1 MPALRSELLSRYL
14 QRIAYEGEATADLT
28 TLQRLL
34 ALHTASLPFENFSP
48 LLGEPVS
55 LQLPALQA
63 KLLDSPRGG
72 WCFEHNTLLFSVLQ
86 QLGFQVTPLAARV
99 LWMQAPDLRP
109 ARSHMLLQ
117 VRLPEGDYLADAGF
131 GAVTLS
137 APLAL
142 QAGRIQQTT
151 HGSYRLIAE
160 PDGYSLWALLGE
172 DWSVL
177 YQFDL
182 QPQHLA
188 DFDVMCWYLCN
199 HPQSRFLHTITAARL
214 RIDGRHT
221 LRDGRYTWRNDSGG
235 LVTQRTL
242 SGMADLLH
250 LLHHTFGIVLPESA
264 ATNARLQQVL
274 QPNAHAV
281 GCEHDNTCRTQ
292 AASAAF

>member
-1 MPALRSELLSRYL
+1 MPALRSELLNRYL
-14 QRIAYEGEATADLT
+14 QRIAYEGEAPATLA
-28 TLQRLL
+28 TLQKLL

-86 QLGFQVTPLAARV
+86 QLGFAASLLAARV
-99 LWMQAPDLRP
+99 LWQQTPDQRP

-117 VRLPEGDYLADAGF
+117 VHLPEGNYLADAGF

-142 QAGRIQQTT
+142 QADHVQQTT
-151 HGSYRLIAE
+151 HGSYRLSAE
-160 PDGYSLWALLGE
+160 PDGYSLWALLGD

-182 QPQHLA
+182 QPQQLA
-188 DFDVMCWYLCN
+188 DFDLMCWYLCN
-199 HPQSRFLHTITAARL
+199 HPQSRFLHNITAARL
-214 RIDGRHT
+214 RADGRHT

-235 LVTQRTL
+235 LISQRHL
-242 SGMADLLH
+242 ADLADLLH
-250 LLHHTFGIVLPESA
+250 VLHHTFGIVLPESA
-264 ATNARLQQVL
+264 AANARLLKLL
-274 QPNAHAV
+274 QPA
-281 GCEHDNTCRTQ
+281 
-292 AASAAF
+292 

>member
-1 MPALRSELLSRYL
+1 MPAPSSDFRVRYL
-14 QRIAYEGEATADLT
+14 QRIGYEGQAPATLA
-28 TLQRLL
+28 TLQKLL

-86 QLGFQVTPLAARV
+86 HLGFDVTPLAARV
-99 LWMQAPDLRP
+99 LWMQSPDARP

-131 GAVTLS
+131 GAVTLC

-160 PDGYSLWALLGE
+160 PDGYSLWALLGD

-182 QPQHLA
+182 QPQQLA
-188 DFDVMCWYLCN
+188 DFDVMCWYLCH
-199 HPQSRFLHTITAARL
+199 HPQSRFLHNITAARL
-214 RIDGRHT
+214 RADGRHT
-221 LRDGRYTWRNDSGG
+221 LRDGRYTWRDEGG
-235 LVTQRTL
+235 SVITQRTL
-242 SGMADLLH
+242 SGMSDLLH
-250 LLHHTFGIVLPESA
+250 VLHHTFGIVLPESA

-274 QPNAHAV
+274 Q
-281 GCEHDNTCRTQ
+281 Q
-292 AASAAF
+292 A

>member
-1 MPALRSELLSRYL
+1 MPAPSSDFRVRYL
-14 QRIAYEGEATADLT
+14 QRIGYEGQAPATLA
-28 TLQRLL
+28 TLQKLL

-72 WCFEHNTLLFSVLQ
+72 WCFEHNMLLCSVLQ
-86 QLGFQVTPLAARV
+86 QLGFEVTPLAARV
-99 LWMQAPDLRP
+99 LWKQSSDVRP

-117 VRLPEGDYLADAGF
+117 VRLPEGLFLADAGF

-142 QAGRIQQTT
+142 QIDSVQQTL
-151 HGSYRLIAE
+151 HGAYRLSAE
-160 PDGYSLWALLGE
+160 PDGYSVWALLGD

-182 QPQHLA
+182 QPQQLA
-188 DFDVMCWYLCN
+188 DFDVLCWYLCH
-199 HPQSRFLHTITAARL
+199 HPQSRFLNTITAARL
-214 RIDGRHT
+214 RADGRHT
-221 LRDGRYTWRNDSGG
+221 LRDGRYTWRDEGG
-235 LVTQRTL
+235 SVITQRTL

-250 LLHHTFGIVLPESA
+250 VLQHTFGIVLPESA
-264 ATNARLQQVL
+264 ATNARLQQLL
-274 QPNAHAV
+274 Q
-281 GCEHDNTCRTQ
+281 Q
-292 AASAAF
+292 A